1 MTSPEP
7 VLVAGASGFV
17 GRRLCPALTA
27 AGHEVRAMTRNPDSY
42 EGDGEA
48 VHGDV
53 HDAPTL
59 FKALD
64 GCRAAY
70 YLVHS
75 LDSKEFERLDAE
87 AARAFGR
94 AAAEAG
100 VQQII
105 YLGGL
110 GSEADQL
117 SLHLRSRREVEG
129 FLADAGVPVTVLR
142 AGIIVGSGGISWEM
156 TRQLVDHLPAM
167 VTPRWV
173 RTKTQPIAIADVV
186 RYLVGVLDEPQAKGR
201 VFEIGGPEVL
211 QYVTMLRRVAK
222 IKNRRLLIVPVPLL
236 SPALSSRWLALV
248 TNVDTQAGRSLIDS
262 MANEV
267 VVCDDSIRSIVPF
280 EAMGYD
286 EAVRTALREHDEQK
300 TAR

>member
-1 MTSPEP
+1 MISRGP

-17 GRRLCPALTA
+17 GRRLCPALAA
-27 AGHEVRAMTRNPDSY
+27 AGHQVRGMTRHPDSY
-42 EGDGEA
+42 QGHGDA
-48 VHGDV
+48 VYGDV
-53 HDAPTL
+53 HDTATL
-59 FKALD
+59 AAALD

-75 LDSKEFERLDAE
+75 LDSKDFERLDAD
-87 AARAFGR
+87 AARAFGT
-94 AAAEAG
+94 AASEAG

-110 GSEADQL
+110 GSETDQL
-117 SLHLRSRREVEG
+117 SSHLRSRREVERLLG
-129 FLADAGVPVTVLR
+129 SGGAPVTVLR

-173 RTKTQPIAIADVV
+173 RTKTQPIAVADVV
-186 RYLVGVLDEPQAKGR
+186 RYLVGVLDEPRSKGR

-222 IKNRRLLIVPVPLL
+222 IKNRPQLIVPVPLL
-236 SPALSSRWLALV
+236 TPGLSSRWLALV
-248 TNVDTQAGRSLIDS
+248 TDVDTQTGRSLIDS

-267 VVCDDSIRSIVPF
+267 VVSDDSIRAIVPF
-280 EAMGYD
+280 EPMGYD
-286 EAVRTALREHDEQK
+286 EAVRTSLREHDQQEP
-300 TAR
+300 AG